1 MPNSEFPSGL
11 FHSFNYNFDDPNG
24 YIKELS
30 QDTVE
35 HLESMPPFI
44 TPWQAEDIAN
54 NDFEGYYQNPMQSVT
69 LTILVNANAIYI
81 AANTGNGV
89 INMANVKTAAS
100 ELISNAQSFLSHTN
114 RLSGIDAWTGT
125 DTVNPYM
132 EQAMNLGRTAMYI
145 TYQTDGVSNN
155 APILGSFCSLM
166 IEPQLSANNNILTI
180 YKSNVVNSISSS
192 FDIALQET
200 VHTSN
205 LTGTQISTI
214 VTHINNLKNYMRN
227 RQIGDIDYYSN
238 VKYFVDAYN
247 KTKKLNNLGETER
260 YLVQNFIGTDKAKT
274 RIA

>member
-11 FHSFNYNFDDPNG
+11 FHSFNYNFDDPND

-155 APILGSFCSLM
+155 APILGSFSSLM

-227 RQIGDIDYYSN
+227 RQIADVDYYSN

>member
-11 FHSFNYNFDDPNG
+11 FHSFNYNFDDPND

-155 APILGSFCSLM
+155 APILGSFSSLM

-192 FDIALQET
+192 FDIALQQT

>member
-30 QDTVE
+30 QDTID
-35 HLESMPPFI
+35 HLTSMPPFI

-54 NDFEGYYQNPMQSVT
+54 DDFEGYYQNPMQSVT
-69 LTILVNANAIYI
+69 LSILTNANAIYI

-155 APILGSFCSLM
+155 APILGSFSSLM

>member
-30 QDTVE
+30 QDTID
-35 HLESMPPFI
+35 HLTSMPPFI

-54 NDFEGYYQNPMQSVT
+54 DDFEGYYQNPMQSVT
-69 LTILVNANAIYI
+69 LSILTNANAIYI

-89 INMANVKTAAS
+89 INMSNVRTAAS
-100 ELISNAQSFLSHTN
+100 ELISNAQSFLSHTH
-114 RLSGIDAWTGT
+114 RLSGIDPWTGT

-166 IEPQLSANNNILTI
+166 IEPQMSANNNTLTI
-180 YKSNVVNSISSS
+180 YTSNVVNSISSS
-192 FDIALQET
+192 FDIALQQT

-214 VTHINNLKNYMRN
+214 VTHINNMKDYMRN
-227 RQIGDIDYYSN
+227 RQIGDVDYYSN

>member
-155 APILGSFCSLM
+155 APILGSFSSLM
-166 IEPQLSANNNILTI
+166 IEPQLSANNNTLTI

>member
-11 FHSFNYNFDDPNG
+11 FHSFNYNFDDPND

-155 APILGSFCSLM
+155 APILGSFSSLM

>member
-1 MPNSEFPSGL
+1 MPNSEFPLGL

-24 YIKELS
+24 HIKELS
-30 QDTVE
+30 QDTLE

-155 APILGSFCSLM
+155 APILGSFSSLM
-166 IEPQLSANNNILTI
+166 IEPQLSANNNTLTI

-192 FDIALQET
+192 FDIALEQT

-227 RQIGDIDYYSN
+227 RQIGDVDYYSN

>member
-155 APILGSFCSLM
+155 APILGSFSSLM
-166 IEPQLSANNNILTI
+166 IEPQLSANNNTLTI

-227 RQIGDIDYYSN
+227 RQIADVDYYSN

>member
-155 APILGSFCSLM
+155 APILGSFSSLM
-166 IEPQLSANNNILTI
+166 IEPQLSANNNTLTI

-192 FDIALQET
+192 FDIALQQT

>member
-155 APILGSFCSLM
+155 APILGSFSSLM

>member
-1 MPNSEFPSGL
+1 MPTSEFPSGL

-30 QDTVE
+30 QDTLE
-35 HLESMPPFI
+35 HLGSMPPFI

-54 NDFEGYYQNPMQSVT
+54 QDFDGYYQNPMQSVVMA
-69 LTILVNANAIYI
+69 IWANANAIYM

-89 INMANVKTAAS
+89 VNMANVKSSAA
-100 ELISNAQSFLSHTN
+100 ELISNTQSFLFHTN
-114 RLSGIDAWTGT
+114 RLSGITAWTGT
-125 DTVNPYM
+125 DTINPYM
-132 EQAMNLGRTAMYI
+132 EQAMSLGRTAMYI
-145 TYQTDGVSNN
+145 THQTDGVTNN

-166 IEPQLSANNNILTI
+166 IEPQLIANNDTLTI
-180 YKSNVVNSISSS
+180 YTSNVANSISLS
-192 FDIALQET
+192 FDIVLQQN

-214 VTHINNLKNYMRN
+214 DTHIKNLKNYMRN
-227 RQIGDIDYYSN
+227 RQIGDVDYYNN
-238 VKYFVDAYN
+238 VKYFVDGYN

-260 YLVQNFIGTDKAKT
+260 YLIQNFIGTDKAKT